1 MTEDNHK
8 VIRHTL
14 TQLLSRREHGFN
26 ELIFKLEKKGFNQDD
41 FLPVLHQFK
50 QANIQSDSRFVEMHY
65 RAGISK
71 GQGPTRIKE
80 VLKQHKIEDSDLFA
94 GFSDIDVDWFDL
106 AWVVK
111 CKKFGE
117 LPPKDTKEKA
127 KQQRFL
133 LYRGFSYEHI
143 EHALT
148 NEVNS

>member
-26 ELIFKLEKKGFNQDD
+26 ELLFKLQQKGFEVGEV
-41 FLPVLHQFK
+41 LPVLQQFK
-50 QANIQSDSRFVEMHY
+50 EANIQSDSRFAEMHY
-65 RAGISK
+65 RAGINK
-71 GQGPTRIKE
+71 GQGQTRIKE
-80 VLKQHKIEDSDLFA
+80 VLKQHKIDDCDALA
-94 GFSDIDVDWFDL
+94 GFSEIEVDWFEL

-133 LYRGFSYEHI
+133 LYRGFSYEQI